1 MGRNNIENRT
11 LDKNWGYNETQN
23 SHFKFQILNEESC
36 RRFELAQG
44 LEMNKLTLTIRLN
57 AQYKMDI
64 KDKLIIKGR
73 TYKVVTKSNYIEND
87 NQGRLKGRIDDFTG
101 HQVVGLE

>member
-23 SHFKFQILNEESC
+23 THFKFQILNEESC

-44 LEMNKLTLTIRLN
+44 LEM
-57 AQYKMDI
+57 
-64 KDKLIIKGR
+64 
-73 TYKVVTKSNYIEND
+73 
-87 NQGRLKGRIDDFTG
+87 
-101 HQVVGLE
+101 